1 MNRDP
6 PTRSARVQRFLM
18 SWAYLSPM
26 PNISPTT
33 MISPSAHH
41 SAGHHSAA
49 RHSSARHSSARHS
62 TSHHS
67 AGGDQSPSVSSSRS
81 SVIAIVTVLFV
92 LLALGLGGAL
102 SLPLPGAWTEL
113 AQAKHAASLAEPDR
127 VLCETAN
134 VIRLTRGGS
143 QTVSQ
148 VDVFVTNVRSA

>member
-6 PTRSARVQRFLM
+6 PTRSARVQRFLIM
-18 SWAYLSPM
+18 SSAYLSPM
-26 PNISPTT
+26 PNISPTA

-41 SAGHHSAA
+41 PAGHHSTGD
-49 RHSSARHSSARHS
+49 HS
-62 TSHHS
+62 TGDHPTGHHS
-67 AGGDQSPSVSSSRS
+67 TGGDQSPSVSSSRS

-102 SLPLPGAWTEL
+102 SLPLPGAWNGL
-113 AQAKHAASLAEPDR
+113 AQAKHATSLAAPDH
-127 VLCETAN
+127 VLYETAN

-143 QTVSQ
+143 RTISQ

>member
-26 PNISPTT
+26 PNISPTA

-41 SAGHHSAA
+41 SAGHHSSGQ
-49 RHSSARHSSARHS
+49 HSAGHY
-62 TSHHS
+62 S

-81 SVIAIVTVLFV
+81 SVITIVTALFG

-102 SLPLPGAWTEL
+102 SLPLPGAWNGL
-113 AQAKHAASLAEPDR
+113 AQAKHAASLAEADH
-127 VLCETAN
+127 VLYETAN